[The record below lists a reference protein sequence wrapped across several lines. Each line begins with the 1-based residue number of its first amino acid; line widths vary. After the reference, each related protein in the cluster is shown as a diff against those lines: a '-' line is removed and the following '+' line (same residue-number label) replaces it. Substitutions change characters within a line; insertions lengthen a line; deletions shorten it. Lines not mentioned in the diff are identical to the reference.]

1 MKEYFF
7 KSIFKVYLVITN
19 FIYFGMKNAEILLN
33 NVEVTFDPF
42 ILVVKGISM
51 VVPKGSIVALLG
63 ANGMGK
69 STILKAIAGI
79 IRLER
84 GRVTKGYIEFNGRRI
99 ENLPPDYVAKLGI
112 TYVHEGRHVFEELT
126 VEEDILSG
134 LYGRRYISPKDALE
148 FVYNYFPRLK
158 ERRNIRSG
166 YLSGGEQQ
174 MLVIARALISK
185 PKVLLLDEPSLGLFP
200 SIVSEI
206 FNIIKRINEY
216 EGITIVLAEQNV
228 KKALEIAD
236 YGYVVEGG
244 RIVLD
249 GPSDKLINNPDVQD
263 YYLGIRRSGRI
274 SYQDIKSYKRR
285 KRWIS

>member
-1 MKEYFF
+1 MTRNIEL
-7 KSIFKVYLVITN
+7 LV
-19 FIYFGMKNAEILLN
+19 N
-33 NVEVTFDPF
+33 NIEVIFDPF
-42 ILVVKGISM
+42 ILVIKGVSM
-51 VVPKGSIVALLG
+51 EVPRGSIIALLG

-84 GRVTKGYIEFNGRRI
+84 GRVTRGYIEFNGRRI
-99 ENLPPDYVAKLGI
+99 ENMLPDQVARLGI

-134 LYGRRYISPKDALE
+134 LYGRKGMDPKDALE

-158 ERRNIRSG
+158 ERRNIRTG

-174 MLVIARALISK
+174 MLVIARALISR
-185 PKVLLLDEPSLGLFP
+185 PRVLLLDEPSLGLFP
-200 SIVSEI
+200 SVTAEI
-206 FNIIKRINEY
+206 FDIIKRINEY

-228 KKALEIAD
+228 KKALEIAE
-236 YGYVVEGG
+236 YGYVIEGG
-244 RIVLD
+244 RVVLD
-249 GPSDKLINNPDVQD
+249 GPSEKLINNPDVQD
-263 YYLGIRRSGRI
+263 YYLGIGRAGRI
-274 SYQDIKSYKRR
+274 SYQEVKSYKRR

>member
-1 MKEYFF
+1 MPG
-7 KSIFKVYLVITN
+7 N
-19 FIYFGMKNAEILLN
+19 FLILN

-42 ILVVKGISM
+42 ILVIKGVSM
-51 VVPKGSIVALLG
+51 EVEKGSIVALLG

-69 STILKAIAGI
+69 STILKAISGV

-99 ENLPPDYVAKLGI
+99 ENMMPDAVARLGI

-134 LYGRRYISPKDALE
+134 LYGRRKMDPKDALE

-158 ERRNIRSG
+158 ERRKIRSG

-174 MLVIARALISK
+174 MLVIARALISQ
-185 PKVLLLDEPSLGLFP
+185 PDVLLLDEPSLGLFP
-200 SIVSEI
+200 SVINEI
-206 FNIIKRINEY
+206 FDIVKKINEY
-216 EGITIVLAEQNV
+216 EGLTVILAEQNV

-244 RIVLD
+244 KIVLD
-249 GPSDKLINNPDVQD
+249 GTPEKLMNNPDVQD
-263 YYLGIRRSGRI
+263 YYLGIGRAGRI
-274 SYQDIKSYKRR
+274 SYQDVKSYKRR

>member
-1 MKEYFF
+1 M
-7 KSIFKVYLVITN
+7 
-19 FIYFGMKNAEILLN
+19 N
-33 NVEVTFDPF
+33 NIEVMFDPF
-42 ILVVKGISM
+42 ILVIKGVSLA
-51 VVPKGSIVALLG
+51 VPRGSIVALLG

-69 STILKAIAGI
+69 STILKAISGI

-84 GRVTKGYIEFNGRRI
+84 GRISRGYVEYNNQRI
-99 ENLPPDYVAKLGI
+99 ENMLPDHVAKLGI

-134 LYGRRYISPKDALE
+134 LYGRKRMNPRDALE

-158 ERRNIRSG
+158 ERRNIRTG

-174 MLVIARALISK
+174 MLVIARALISR
-185 PKVLLLDEPSLGLFP
+185 PRVLLLDEPSLGLFP
-200 SIVSEI
+200 SVVSEI
-206 FNIIKRINEY
+206 FNIIRQINEN
-216 EGITIVLAEQNV
+216 EGITIILAEQNV

-244 RIVLD
+244 KIVLD
-249 GPSDKLINNPDVQD
+249 GPSEKLINNPDVQD
-263 YYLGIRRSGRI
+263 YYLGIGRAGRI